1 MLFGLFN
8 SKKDNDKSSNMKY
21 YAVDIA
27 TNFND
32 EDREYMKPIYIV
44 KYYSKL
50 NNTVINEAFFS
61 RNIESGGITLEQA
74 FLTLEG
80 ILKQS
85 IENRLLINTTINE
98 KYMLSNEEEM
108 IINKLED
115 IIKFWLPLS
124 IERG

>member
-1 MLFGLFN
+1 LDYL
-8 SKKDNDKSSNMKY
+8 
-21 YAVDIA
+21 I
-27 TNFND
+27 
-32 EDREYMKPIYIV
+32 
-44 KYYSKL
+44 
-50 NNTVINEAFFS
+50 EAFFS

-115 IIKFWLPLS
+115 IIKFWLP
-124 IERG
+124 